1 VTSSTGRG
9 RTAPR
14 WLARTGPLLVLCA
27 ALVIAPFVLP
37 GYLEDLLTR
46 ALAFGILAMSLD
58 LLLGYTGLFS
68 LGHAA
73 FLGVG
78 GYAAGMLMLRY
89 QVGSLWAGVAAA
101 IVVAAIVGAGFGVL
115 ALRVRGVYFLL
126 VTFALGQLVVAAARH
141 WAYLSPVGGGTV
153 GIIGISLPSLGF
165 SSTPSLTSSAFYFV
179 AAAAAVI
186 SLIALRHFLATPLG
200 FAAQGVRESEHR
212 MRALGF
218 NTWIVKYIVYVVGA
232 AFAGLA
238 GALLAYTDGIA
249 VPETFDVETST
260 LVLLMVLIGGAGT
273 LYGPLIGAVIL
284 VFGEYYASTATT
296 ERWPLIL
303 GGLFVATVMFARRG
317 VVVTLFDLV
326 RGWLAPALGRRGG
339 GAGPAPG
346 RPEGGSGDGRVP
358 AAPGA
363 AHAVTRPD
371 ADAELASPART
382 GGEAALA
389 VEGLSKSFGG
399 VGAVRD
405 VSLTV
410 AKGERLAVIGT
421 NGAGKS
427 TLFKLIAGDLA
438 PTHGRVRLFGADITK
453 APVHRRAQL
462 GIGRSFQLTS
472 LLPQLT
478 VWVNA
483 WLAVQGVQ
491 SWRLQGARRASRHRD
506 AGERVEALLAEWG
519 LWELRDVVVAELG
532 YGDQRRLEIVVAL
545 ASHPRLL
552 LMDEPT
558 AGQTMEESLAL
569 VRHLRA
575 LPRDV
580 TVVVIAH
587 DMDLVFSVAD
597 RIVAMHEGRVIADG
611 TGEDI
616 QNDSAVQ
623 EIYMGV
629 ALAGEDAR

>member
-1 VTSSTGRG
+1 VP
-9 RTAPR
+9 AA
-14 WLARTGPLLVLCA
+14 WLARAGPLLLLCA
-27 ALVIAPFVLP
+27 ALLIAPALLP
-37 GYLEDLLTR
+37 EYLEDLLTR

-78 GYAAGMLMLRY
+78 SYAAGMLMLRY

-165 SSTPSLTSSAFYFV
+165 SSTPSVTPSTFYFV
-179 AAAAAVI
+179 AAAAAVV
-186 SLIALRHFLATPLG
+186 SLMALRHFLTTPLG
-200 FAAQGVRESEHR
+200 YAAQGVREGEHR

-218 NTWIVKYIVYVVGA
+218 NTWKVKYVVYVVGA

-238 GALLAYTDGIA
+238 GALLVYTDGIA
-249 VPETFDVETST
+249 SPETFDVETST

-317 VVVTLFDLV
+317 VVVTIFDLV
-326 RGWLAPALGRRGG
+326 RRWMAPALGRRRGD
-339 GAGPAPG
+339 PG
-346 RPEGGSGDGRVP
+346 RAPAGQEGGSGDGHVP
-358 AAPGA
+358 SATGA
-363 AHAVTRPD
+363 ARAAITPDPD
-371 ADAELASPART
+371 ADAEAGADLAPPPRT
-382 GGEAALA
+382 RGEAALA
-389 VEGLSKSFGG
+389 VEGLSKYFGG

-410 AKGERLAVIGT
+410 AEGERLAVIGT

-438 PTHGRVRLFGADITK
+438 PTHGRVRLFGSDITK

-478 VWVNA
+478 VWINA

-491 SWRLQGARRASRHRD
+491 PWRLQGTRRASRHRD
-506 AGERVEALLAEWG
+506 AGERVEALLSEWG
-519 LWELRDVVVAELG
+519 LWELRDVVVANLG

-545 ASHPRLL
+545 ASNPRLL

-611 TGEDI
+611 TGEEI